1 MLSISD
7 DFLIGFVEGEGC
19 FYVGVV
25 PAKTASFGWQVVPF
39 FKVSQNPSGKVI
51 LDKLKSRLECGYIKN
66 NDVPAS
72 SDKSLAYV
80 VRDLSELHDKVLPFF
95 KGKLHVK
102 RKSFE
107 SFSTI
112 VNKMYQKEHLTKN
125 VFLQILDLSYSMNTG
140 KRKFS
145 KEHIAK
151 SILTD

>member
-7 DFLIGFVEGEGC
+7 DYLIGFVEGEGC

-25 PAKTASFGWQVVPF
+25 PAKTAAFRWQVIPF

-66 NDVPAS
+66 NDVS
-72 SDKSLAYV
+72 TSGDKSLAYV
-80 VRDLSELHDKVLPFF
+80 VRDHDDLHDRVVPFF
-95 KGKLHVK
+95 DGRLYVK

-107 SFSTI
+107 QFSKI
-112 VNKMYQKEHLTKN
+112 VHMMYQKKHLTKTG
-125 VFLQILDLSYSMNTG
+125 FFEILDLAYSMNTG

-145 KEHIAK
+145 QEHIAK

>member
-7 DFLIGFVEGEGC
+7 DYLVGFVEGEGC

-25 PAKTASFGWQVVPF
+25 PAITASFGWQVIPF

-51 LDKLKSRLECGYIKN
+51 LDKLKSRLGCGYIKA
-66 NDVPAS
+66 NDTPNS

-80 VRDLSELHDKVLPFF
+80 VREIDNLHNIVIPFF
-95 KGKLHVK
+95 DGKLHIK

-107 SFSTI
+107 HFCQI
-112 VNKMYQKEHLTKN
+112 VAMLYRKEHLNKEG
-125 VFLQILDLSYSMNTG
+125 FLKVLDIAYLINTG

-151 SILTD
+151 RILTD

>member
-7 DFLIGFVEGEGC
+7 DYLIGFVEGEGC

-25 PAKTASFGWQVVPF
+25 PAKTASFGWQIAPF

-51 LDKLKSRLECGYIKN
+51 LDKLKARLGCGYVKQ
-66 NDVPAS
+66 NDAPAS
-72 SDKSLAYV
+72 SDRSLAYV
-80 VRDLSELHDKVLPFF
+80 VRDICDLHGKVIPFF
-95 KGKLHVK
+95 ERKLYVK
-102 RKSFE
+102 RTSFE
-107 SFSTI
+107 TFSTI
-112 VNKMYQKEHLTKN
+112 VNGMYHKKHLTKHG
-125 VFLQILDLSYSMNTG
+125 FLQMLDLSYSMNTG

>member
-19 FYVGVV
+19 FYVGIV
-25 PAKTASFGWQVVPF
+25 PAKTATFGWQVIPF

-51 LDKLKSRLECGYIKN
+51 LDKLKSRLECGYIKR
-66 NDVPAS
+66 NDVSTS
-72 SDKSLAYV
+72 SDKTLAYV
-80 VRDLSELHDKVLPFF
+80 VRDLTQLYDKVLPFLD
-95 KGKLHVK
+95 GKLYIK
-102 RKSFE
+102 RKSFDQ
-107 SFSTI
+107 FSKI
-112 VNKMYQKEHLTKN
+112 VHMMYRKEHLSKEG
-125 VFLQILDLSYSMNTG
+125 FLQILDMSYSMNTG